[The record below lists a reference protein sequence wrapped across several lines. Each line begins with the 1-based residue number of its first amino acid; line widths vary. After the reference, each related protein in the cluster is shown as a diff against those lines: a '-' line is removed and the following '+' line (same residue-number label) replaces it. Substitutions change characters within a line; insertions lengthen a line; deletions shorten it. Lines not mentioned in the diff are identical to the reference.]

1 MEDCQRMRH
10 TSLQCNTASTAIPV
24 DTVLQKETWEE
35 GENAFPISS
44 WIETLP
50 VAQSAG

>member
-1 MEDCQRMRH
+1 MEDCQRMSH

-24 DTVLQKETWEE
+24 DTMLQEKTWKK
-35 GENAFPISS
+35 GKNIFPISS
-44 WIETLP
+44 WIQTLP